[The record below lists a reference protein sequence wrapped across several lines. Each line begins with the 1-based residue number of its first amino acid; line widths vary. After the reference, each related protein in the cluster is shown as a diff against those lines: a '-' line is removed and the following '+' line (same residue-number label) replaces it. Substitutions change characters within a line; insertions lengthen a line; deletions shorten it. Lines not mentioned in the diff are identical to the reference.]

1 MAPPAGNRQAMATLV
16 RHEAASFS
24 PPTVRYKWI
33 EYPMTGSQ
41 ELVDL
46 ESDPTEMHYRAKDP
60 DLRPSAKGL
69 QQQLA
74 LLQKQYGDNKQPIRT
89 RARVQA
95 RGSGPRVRPEGPGRR
110 ARDRVG

>member
-33 EYPMTGSQ
+33 EYPLTGSQ
-41 ELVDL
+41 ELFDL

-60 DLRPSAKGL
+60 ELRPSAEGL
-69 QQQLA
+69 QRQLA
-74 LLQKQYGDNKQPIRT
+74 LLQKQYGDNQQPIRT
-89 RARVQA
+89 RARV
-95 RGSGPRVRPEGPGRR
+95 RPES
-110 ARDRVG
+110 

>member
-1 MAPPAGNRQAMATLV
+1 MATLV

-33 EYPMTGSQ
+33 EYPLTGSQ
-41 ELVDL
+41 ELFDL
-46 ESDPTEMHYRAKDP
+46 ESDPAEMHNRAKNP
-60 DLRPSAKGL
+60 APRPRADGL
-69 QQQLA
+69 QRQLA
-74 LLQKQYGDNKQPIRT
+74 LLRKQYGDNEQPIRT

-95 RGSGPRVRPEGPGRR
+95 RESGPRVRPAGPGRR